1 MIENLCPPAII
12 FILYVFVQI
21 VLDTLKGLYNT
32 ALLKFVTGIVFTF
45 ILQFLCNIGLTFI
58 SWIFIFIPF
67 FLMTIIIGM
76 LILTLGINPST
87 GLSIRTNGNK
97 NDNRYKKNNRYD
109 LNNYL
114 DEGEDDFMY
123 GIQDVRKDFDNLM
136 NEKNVSTSTQS
147 KIKRNHEKS
156 NGSIHTNNKN
166 QNLTPAELQKDLT
179 KEDFN

>member
-1 MIENLCPPAII
+1 MIEDLCPPAII

-32 ALLKFVTGIVFTF
+32 ALLKFITGIVFTF
-45 ILQFLCNIGLTFI
+45 ILQFLCNIGLTFV

-87 GLSIRTNGNK
+87 GLSIRTNG
-97 NDNRYKKNNRYD
+97 KNNRRRRNGRYD
-109 LNNYL
+109 INNYL
-114 DEGEDDFMY
+114 DEGENDFMY
-123 GIQDVRKDFDNLM
+123 GIQDIRKDFDSLM
-136 NEKNVSTSTQS
+136 NEKNVPTTTG
-147 KIKRNHEKS
+147 KIKQSNSNDKS

-166 QNLTPAELQKDLT
+166 SNLTPAELQKDLT